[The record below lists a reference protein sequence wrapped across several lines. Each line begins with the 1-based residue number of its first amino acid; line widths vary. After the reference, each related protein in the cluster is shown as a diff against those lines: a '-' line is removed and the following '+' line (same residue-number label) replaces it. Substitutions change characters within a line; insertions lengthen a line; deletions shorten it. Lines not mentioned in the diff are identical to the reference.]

1 MEPTRDVIKDL
12 LPLYLAGE
20 ASADS
25 RALVA
30 EHLDRDPELAAL
42 ARQWR
47 SQLPGPPPAPVNLDA
62 QALAYQEAR
71 RQITNR
77 VITLAAVIAG
87 GVLAVAGVA
96 LIGAMLLFFRS

>member
-25 RALVA
+25 RALV
-30 EHLDRDPELAAL
+30 EEQLDRDPELAGL
-42 ARQWR
+42 AQQWKT
-47 SQLPGPPPAPVNLDA
+47 QLPGPPPAPVSPDA

-87 GVLAVAGVA
+87 GVLAIAGVA
-96 LIGAMLLFFRS
+96 LVGAILVFYR

>member
-25 RALVA
+25 RALV
-30 EHLDRDPELAAL
+30 EEQLDRDPELAGL
-42 ARQWR
+42 AQQWKT
-47 SQLPGPPPAPVNLDA
+47 QLPGPPPAPVRPEA

-77 VITLAAVIAG
+77 IITLAGVISG
-87 GVLAVAGVA
+87 GVLAIAAVA
-96 LIGAMLLFFRS
+96 LFGAMLLLSR

>member
-1 MEPTRDVIKDL
+1 MEPTRHVIKDL

-25 RALVA
+25 RALVE
-30 EHLDRDPELAAL
+30 EHLARDPELAEL

-47 SQLPGPPPAPVNLDA
+47 NQLPGPPPPPVSLDA
-62 QALAYQEAR
+62 QALAFQQAR
-71 RQITNR
+71 RQIANR
-77 VITLAAVIAG
+77 VITLAAVISG

-96 LIGAMLLFFRS
+96 LVGAMLLFFR

>member
-12 LPLYLAGE
+12 LPLYLSDE

-25 RALVA
+25 RALVEEYLA
-30 EHLDRDPELAAL
+30 RDPELAEL
-42 ARQWR
+42 AKRWQG
-47 SQLPGPPPAPVNLDA
+47 QLPGPPPAPARPDA

-71 RQITNR
+71 RQIANR

-96 LIGAMLLFFRS
+96 LVGAMLLFFR

>member
-20 ASADS
+20 ASAAS
-25 RALVA
+25 RALVE
-30 EHLDRDPELAAL
+30 EHLDRDPELAEM
-42 ARQWR
+42 ARRWKD
-47 SQLPGPPPAPVNLDA
+47 QLQGPPPAPVSLDA
-62 QALAYQEAR
+62 QALAFQEAR

-87 GVLAVAGVA
+87 GVLAVAATA
-96 LIGAMLLFFRS
+96 LVGAMLMFAR

>member
-25 RALVA
+25 RALVE
-30 EHLDRDPELAAL
+30 EHLDRDPDLAET
-42 ARQWR
+42 ARQWKT
-47 SQLPGPPPAPVNLDA
+47 QLPGPPPAPVRPEA

-77 VITLAAVIAG
+77 VITLAGVISGGILVIA
-87 GVLAVAGVA
+87 AVA
-96 LIGAMLLFFRS
+96 LFGAMLLFSR

>member
-25 RALVA
+25 RALVE
-30 EHLDRDPELAAL
+30 EHLDRDPDLAEQ
-42 ARQWR
+42 ARQWKDR
-47 SQLPGPPPAPVNLDA
+47 LPGPPPAPVSHDA

-77 VITLAAVIAG
+77 IITLAAVIAG

-96 LIGAMLLFFRS
+96 LVGAMLLFSR

>member
-20 ASADS
+20 ASPDS
-25 RALVA
+25 RAMV
-30 EHLDRDPELAAL
+30 EQHLDRDPELAEL
-42 ARQWR
+42 ARQWND
-47 SQLPGPPPAPVNLDA
+47 QLPGPPPAPVNLDA

-87 GVLAVAGVA
+87 GVLAIAGVA
-96 LIGAMLLFFRS
+96 LVGAILVFYR

>member
-25 RALVA
+25 RALVE
-30 EHLDRDPELAAL
+30 EHLGRDRDLAEL
-42 ARQWR
+42 ARQWK
-47 SQLPGPPPAPVNLDA
+47 SQLPGPPPAPVRPDA

-71 RQITNR
+71 RQISNR
-77 VITLAAVIAG
+77 IITLAAVIAG
-87 GVLAVAGVA
+87 GVLAVAATA
-96 LIGAMLLFFRS
+96 LVGAMLMFAR